1 MCGLSQNEGTMEG
14 WNVRQMK
21 GEKQRP
27 TLRNSAQAIGIRLTL
42 MLKQFKTEYFELFN
56 GNEIVECCYQ
66 CNNSVTTD
74 I

>member
-42 MLKQFKTEYFELFN
+42 MLK
-56 GNEIVECCYQ
+56 
-66 CNNSVTTD
+66 
-74 I
+74 